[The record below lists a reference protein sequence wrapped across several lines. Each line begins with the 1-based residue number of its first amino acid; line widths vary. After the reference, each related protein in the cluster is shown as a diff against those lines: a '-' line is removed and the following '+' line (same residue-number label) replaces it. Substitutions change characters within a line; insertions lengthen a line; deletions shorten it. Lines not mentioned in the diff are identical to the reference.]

1 VEKDQINVGGAE
13 VMPGSE
19 GLLWCVDQ
27 AQVDYLGAS
36 PFELLG
42 DLLSVSF

>member
-1 VEKDQINVGGAE
+1 VEKDQVNVGGAE
-13 VMPGSE
+13 VVTSRE
-19 GLLWCVDQ
+19 GLLRRVDQ